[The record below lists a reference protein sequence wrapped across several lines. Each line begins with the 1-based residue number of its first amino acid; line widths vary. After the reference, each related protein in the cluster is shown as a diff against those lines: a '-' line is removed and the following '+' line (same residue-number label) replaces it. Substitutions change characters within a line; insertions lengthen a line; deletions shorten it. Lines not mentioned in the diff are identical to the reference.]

1 MRRAPSAARA
11 EASSFSVRVV
21 ADTNVIVSA
30 FLWGGTPRR
39 ILDAVEAR
47 RFELFTSRA
56 LVTELED
63 VLTRGK
69 FAAQLEQSRFSSAFL
84 LARYTQLATL
94 IAPSEITAAELR
106 DPNDNLVLACALAA
120 RAEFIVSGD
129 QDLLVLKAYRHIRI
143 VNAAEAL
150 TIITSR

>member
-1 MRRAPSAARA
+1 MRI
-11 EASSFSVRVV
+11 V

-39 ILDAVEAR
+39 LLDAVEAR

-63 VLTRGK
+63 VLSREKFTERLRKTR
-69 FAAQLEQSRFSSAFL
+69 FTSAFL

-94 IAPSEITAAELR
+94 IAPAEAAVPELR
-106 DPNDNLVLACALAA
+106 DPDDALVLACALAA
-120 RAEFIVSGD
+120 RADAIVSGD
-129 QDLLVLKAYRHIRI
+129 GDLRALGSYRGIPVLSPADCLER
-143 VNAAEAL
+143 VA
-150 TIITSR
+150 T